1 MDDQAPTPGSPP
13 KWGVQYSAYLPS
25 EAVAGAVADELA
37 ELRHRLIV
45 VRAHDHFRSDPSN
58 FWYGRPSLDP
68 DLEGWWHV
76 FSLAVYSGHD
86 RLALDPF
93 LRSER
98 IRIADIARS
107 HGGFM
112 QGGSEGHA
120 VTLEQHFTRVGLLH
134 ERTAA
139 EVPLPDPLPVEPVPP
154 AAGPQWACSGAGQP
168 GEVVQAVVAVAE
180 RMYGGAGEIPDV
192 AGWLLDE
199 EFAFGEPY
207 ESTGEFLGDMA
218 DAVAH
223 QGTCTDATVE
233 AVPFLAA
240 LIRDAGVPVGTRVIL
255 LGDLLRIAVTGRAIT
270 ASLADR
276 IAALGNV
283 WEEPAADYMTRRS
296 IGREM
301 PGLLANWDVES
312 DVVRFGLAALAA
324 AVASDSNAL
333 VTRLRLAAIPAPVG
347 TARADIM
354 ALMEALLGG
363 DQSGLRTV
371 LDRLA
376 TWRPDIAERSRSPY
390 VAPRELA
397 LSVLPDLVM
406 ADVGPAVYC

>member
-1 MDDQAPTPGSPP
+1 MTLGSPP
-13 KWGVQYSAYLPS
+13 AWGVQYWAYLPS
-25 EAVAGAVADELA
+25 EAAARAVADALA
-37 ELRHRLIV
+37 ELQHRLIA
-45 VRAHDHFRSDPSN
+45 VRAHNHFRFDPSS
-58 FWYGRPSLDP
+58 FWYGQPSMDP
-68 DLEGWWHV
+68 ELEGWWQV

-98 IRIADIARS
+98 TRVAGMARS
-107 HGGFM
+107 HGGFV
-112 QGGSEGHA
+112 QGGAEGHA
-120 VTLEQHFTRVGLLH
+120 VTLEQSFTRVGLLH
-134 ERTAA
+134 ERAAA
-139 EVPLPDPLPVEPVPP
+139 EVPLPDLLPVEPVPP
-154 AAGPQWACSGAGQP
+154 AAGPAWSCSGAGRP
-168 GEVVQAVVAVAE
+168 SEVVQAVAAVAE
-180 RMYGGAGEIPDV
+180 RMYGGAQEAPDV

-207 ESTGEFLGDMA
+207 GSTGEFLGDLA

-240 LIRDAGVPVGTRVIL
+240 LIRDAGVPAGTRVVL
-255 LGDLLRIAVTGRAIT
+255 LGDLLRLAVTGRAT
-270 ASLADR
+270 AASLADR

-283 WEEPAADYMTRRS
+283 WEEPAADYMTRRA

-301 PGLLANWDVES
+301 PALLANWDVES
-312 DVVRFGLAALAA
+312 DAARFVLAALAA
-324 AVASDSNAL
+324 AAASDGDAL
-333 VTRLRLAAIPAPVG
+333 VTRLRLAALPAPVG

-354 ALMEALLGG
+354 ALMEALLRG
-363 DQSGLRTV
+363 DQSGLRTA

-376 TWRPDIAERSRSPY
+376 AWRPDIAERSQSPY
-390 VAPRELA
+390 AAPRDLA

-406 ADVGPAVYC
+406 ADVGPAVYR